1 MLHPLY
7 KNPVFLFYTLP
18 STLHWQ
24 LSGSVGVSPLHICLP
39 AINVLTLVI
48 PVRTHPLMHAITGPP
63 PSNDVPVG
71 EYPFIVKS
79 DDGRSVPVVQAYAFG
94 KYLGHLDVTF
104 DAQGNVLHSS
114 GNPILLN
121 SSIPEGW

>member
-1 MLHPLY
+1 MPCW
-7 KNPVFLFYTLP
+7 TL
-18 STLHWQ
+18 TM
-24 LSGSVGVSPLHICLP
+24 HICLS
-39 AINVLTLVI
+39 AIYVLTKHLVFPI
-48 PVRTHPLMHAITGPP
+48 ITHPLVHVITGPP

-94 KYLGHLDVTF
+94 KYLGYLDVTF
-104 DAQGNVLHSS
+104 DEQGNVLHSL

-121 SSIPEGW
+121 SSIPEGL

>member
-1 MLHPLY
+1 M
-7 KNPVFLFYTLP
+7 
-18 STLHWQ
+18 
-24 LSGSVGVSPLHICLP
+24 
-39 AINVLTLVI
+39 
-48 PVRTHPLMHAITGPP
+48 VRTYPTIHFFIGPP

-71 EYPFIVKS
+71 DYPFIVRS

-94 KYLGHLDVTF
+94 KYLGYLNLTF
-104 DAQGNVLHSS
+104 NADGNVINSS